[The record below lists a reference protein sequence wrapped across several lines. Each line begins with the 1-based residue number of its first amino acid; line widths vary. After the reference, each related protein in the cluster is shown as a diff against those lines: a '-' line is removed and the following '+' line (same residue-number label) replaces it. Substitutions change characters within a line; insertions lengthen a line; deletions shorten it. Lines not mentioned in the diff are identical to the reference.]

1 MFGLFKSQPFDD
13 PQLGQLVRTRGMWRG
28 TIRLPGHPAVP
39 LVLAGTGKAPD
50 AEAVTIARALVT
62 TVPGWRDVITAALY
76 EHYEPYGESMEE
88 GVPIPRLSAPG
99 EVWQHCAL
107 QYVAVSPVSGELF
120 VELGFTVA
128 WDEEHTLG
136 ARFRQGELLELNGS
150 VLPP

>member
-1 MFGLFKSQPFDD
+1 MLGLFSSRPFDD

-28 TIRLPGHPAVP
+28 AIGIPGHPAVP
-39 LVLAGTGKAPD
+39 LALSGTSKAPD

-88 GVPIPRLSAPG
+88 GVPIPRLAAPG
-99 EVWQHCAL
+99 DVWQHCAL
-107 QYVAVSPVSGELF
+107 QYVAVSPVSGVLI

-136 ARFRQGELLELNGS
+136 ARFRQGEFVELNGS
-150 VLPP
+150 VVPP